1 MKLQRHSYL
10 IQRTV
15 GLAAIVA
22 AGVVALP
29 LSAET
34 RPGASVIDA
43 QPSIAPPKPASES
56 PAGTVATPGDAAAP
70 TASPAAPTAASET
83 IVEVAAG
90 SDTFK
95 TLVAALTEAELT
107 ETLSGTGPFTVF
119 APTDAAF
126 AALPDGTVEMLLKPE
141 NRAKLIK
148 ILTYHVVPGAITSD
162 KIAAGDVNT
171 VEGSPVTLAVADGKV
186 TVGGANVTQA
196 DIAASNGVIHAIDKV
211 IMPPDLR

>member
-1 MKLQRHSYL
+1 MKLQRHFYL

-15 GLAAIVA
+15 GLAAIIA
-22 AGVVALP
+22 AGAIALP

-34 RPGASVIDA
+34 RPTAPGASVIDA
-43 QPSIAPPKPASES
+43 QPSIAAPNPA
-56 PAGTVATPGDAAAP
+56 AGTVATPDDGAAAP
-70 TASPAAPTAASET
+70 AAATGT
-83 IVEVAAG
+83 IVEVASG
-90 SDTFK
+90 SETFK

-148 ILTYHVVPGAITSD
+148 VLTYHVVPGAITSD

-171 VEGSPVTLAVADGKV
+171 VEGSPVTVAVADGKV

-196 DIAASNGVIHAIDKV
+196 DIEASNGVIHAIDKV
-211 IMPPDLR
+211 IMPPNL

>member
-10 IQRTV
+10 IQRTL

-43 QPSIAPPKPASES
+43 QPSIAAPKPASEA

-70 TASPAAPTAASET
+70 AASAAGT
-83 IVEVAAG
+83 IVEVASG
-90 SDTFK
+90 SETFK

-141 NRAKLIK
+141 NRAKLVK

-171 VEGSPVTLAVADGKV
+171 VEGSPVTLTVADGKV

-196 DIAASNGVIHAIDKV
+196 DIEASNGVIHAIDKV
-211 IMPPDLR
+211 IMPPNL

>member
-10 IQRTV
+10 IRRTV

-43 QPSIAPPKPASES
+43 QPSIAAPKPASES
-56 PAGTVATPGDAAAP
+56 PAGTVATPGDSAAPAAAP
-70 TASPAAPTAASET
+70 TASPTAAAGT
-83 IVEVAAG
+83 IVEVASG
-90 SDTFK
+90 SETFK

-107 ETLSGTGPFTVF
+107 ETLSATGPFTVF

-141 NRAKLIK
+141 NRAKLVK

-171 VEGSPVTLAVADGKV
+171 VEGSPVTLTVADGKV

-196 DIAASNGVIHAIDKV
+196 DIEASNGVIHAIDKV
-211 IMPPDLR
+211 IMPPGL

>member
-22 AGVVALP
+22 AGMVALP

-34 RPGASVIDA
+34 RPEASVIDA
-43 QPSIAPPKPASES
+43 QPSIAAPKPASES
-56 PAGTVATPGDAAAP
+56 PAGTVATPGD
-70 TASPAAPTAASET
+70 SAAPTAAAGT
-83 IVEVAAG
+83 IVEVASG
-90 SDTFK
+90 SETFK

-107 ETLSGTGPFTVF
+107 ETLSATGPFTVF

-141 NRAKLIK
+141 NRAKLVK

-196 DIAASNGVIHAIDKV
+196 DIEASNGVIHAIDKV
-211 IMPPDLR
+211 IMPPSL

>member
-15 GLAAIVA
+15 GFAAIIA
-22 AGVVALP
+22 AGAIALP

-34 RPGASVIDA
+34 RPSASGASVIDA
-43 QPSIAPPKPASES
+43 QPSIAAPNPA
-56 PAGTVATPGDAAAP
+56 AGTVATPDDGATAPAAA
-70 TASPAAPTAASET
+70 TGT
-83 IVEVAAG
+83 IVEVASG
-90 SDTFK
+90 SETFK

-126 AALPDGTVEMLLKPE
+126 AALPDGTVETLLKPE
-141 NRAKLIK
+141 NREKLIK
-148 ILTYHVVPGAITSD
+148 VLTYHVVPGAITSD

-171 VEGSPVTLAVADGKV
+171 VEGSPVTVAVADGKV

-196 DIAASNGVIHAIDKV
+196 DIEASNGVIHAIDKV
-211 IMPPDLR
+211 IMPPGL